1 MLEEEELDDETTV
14 LVAAAAVEHATQST
28 NYDAHHGGSILNH
41 RTINRHRL
49 DGHNRLYQDYFAENS
64 IYSEHVFRRRFRMR
78 RPLFFGIQAAVE
90 LYDNYFVQRRNAVGT
105 LGLSSLQKIT
115 ASLRMLAYGVSG
127 DAVDEY
133 LRLGSSTTIESLR
146 RFVKAIVEIFGNQ
159 YLRRPN
165 SDDVARLLE
174 VAEQRG
180 FPGMLG
186 SIDCM
191 HWKWKNC
198 PTAWRGMYTG
208 HVHEP
213 TIIFRSHSFI

>member
-1 MLEEEELDDETTV
+1 
-14 LVAAAAVEHATQST
+14 
-28 NYDAHHGGSILNH
+28 
-41 RTINRHRL
+41 
-49 DGHNRLYQDYFAENS
+49 
-64 IYSEHVFRRRFRMR
+64 
-78 RPLFFGIQAAVE
+78 
-90 LYDNYFVQRRNAVGT
+90 
-105 LGLSSLQKIT
+105 
-115 ASLRMLAYGVSG
+115 MLAYGVSG

-198 PTAWRGMYTG
+198 PTA
-208 HVHEP
+208 
-213 TIIFRSHSFI
+213 